1 MIAHARSSQCVNI
14 SHTILKIVP
23 VLNQKRN
30 KSDKERKKNS
40 RVKFLE
46 NESNVYF
53 HNLRSAFFG
62 EKRLIKNIFLIIVIF
77 LDIKYIK
84 TRPYSNKIL
93 SQNFKPISGI
103 KLEIIG

>member
-1 MIAHARSSQCVNI
+1 MFTFLICVR
-14 SHTILKIVP
+14 LFPGK
-23 VLNQKRN
+23 
-30 KSDKERKKNS
+30 
-40 RVKFLE
+40 
-46 NESNVYF
+46 
-53 HNLRSAFFG
+53 
-62 EKRLIKNIFLIIVIF
+62 KRLIKNIFLIIVIF

>member
-1 MIAHARSSQCVNI
+1 MIRA
-14 SHTILKIVP
+14 
-23 VLNQKRN
+23 
-30 KSDKERKKNS
+30 EKNY

-53 HNLRSAFFG
+53 HYLRSAFPR
-62 EKRLIKNIFLIIVIF
+62 KKNHLLKIFFLILIIF

-84 TRPYSNKIL
+84 TRPFSIKIL
-93 SQNFKPISGI
+93 SQNFKQISGI

>member
-1 MIAHARSSQCVNI
+1 MSLFKL
-14 SHTILKIVP
+14 TK
-23 VLNQKRN
+23 
-30 KSDKERKKNS
+30 KERKVIKAEKNS
-40 RVKFLE
+40 CIRSLE

-53 HNLRSAFFG
+53 QYLRLAFLG
-62 EKRLIKNIFLIIVIF
+62 EKWLIKYFFLIIVIF

-84 TRPYSNKIL
+84 ICPYLNKIL